1 MLKRTG
7 KQIAGSLLAAVMLLT
22 PAMAPKAAESD
33 YAALGLKTGF
43 IKSVDARNFETL
55 TEVGYGIKDNGINTF
70 SNLAY
75 GWGKSTATG
84 THQWMNYYGENNVP
98 QNFVPQIV
106 TEEGTENKVLQTQYD
121 AAKEVNGTAFQVLGF
136 NPSSSMQA
144 WEVRVKLPSTTA
156 GETRLF
162 YYTNVKSADWG
173 SYRGGVHIL
182 AQGTSP
188 IALRDGK
195 VYTANFTINEETTY
209 SHTNPGFVL
218 DNEVDG
224 MTMEAGKWY
233 RIVRMMDL
241 SDSMNHKQKIYLFDE
256 NDALIAASDWLTAG
270 SYRHQSTVTLTS
282 ANSNTYLSSMSICGQ
297 GYTGSVLF
305 DDIDAHELSA
315 PTATIAADKDPNV
328 KVNKVVA
335 VNPVSGKQSKF
346 GTYGT
351 DYAKFNYGR
360 YAIDLYMTEATGEIG
375 LFGLITPKKA
385 WLEKYDPNYRYTQD
399 DSSVVYINNGTV
411 KYSTIADVASL
422 TGSFNNL
429 KNNSEAVSNSQGDV
443 KLEAGKWYSFV
454 LEADLTNNVAML
466 TDTTKS
472 NTFTLTIV
480 DKETDE
486 AVVNG
491 FTINS
496 TLLRASEP
504 LWKAQD
510 AIQMLQQNGT
520 DKARG
525 WYDYAFLDVAA
536 QGLTAPIYVDN
547 ISRLGYDD
555 ATSMG
560 EAQTVMDF
568 EVEGCTV
575 GTQLSNTWNVKIAG
589 YDYCPPLGID
599 SAVNNTVAND
609 PADNPDF
616 IESGRITTN
625 QPANVIITFSEA
637 MKPESVTAENIT
649 FTEKDGTAVDG
660 YSVSYDE
667 ATNTAT
673 LTLGTLEYET
683 DYVLTLTDR
692 VVNTMGIGVASKTVN
707 LTVVNEPVT
716 VTNAHFVNE
725 NGVGYNASEAL
736 SKDSKVYGKATLT
749 NNSTEASEY
758 LMILV
763 LYDAEGRMVDVAT
776 ATGTVAIGK
785 TETVTTDKALTVAK
799 DGTKAAVMVWD
810 NWQNMKPRAAAS
822 RLPQ

>member
-22 PAMAPKAAESD
+22 PAMAPKAAETSA
-33 YAALGLKTGF
+33 YEALGLKTGF
-43 IKSVDARNFETL
+43 IKSVDKFNFETFTTDEIPRGKQEGL
-55 TEVGYGIKDNGINTF
+55 HTYFNSVA
-70 SNLAY
+70 AY
-75 GWGKSTATG
+75 GKSTSTDS
-84 THQWMNYYGENNVP
+84 TYKWMFYYDTTNGVP
-98 QNFVPQIV
+98 QRLAPEIK
-106 TEEGTENKVLQTQYD
+106 TEEGTSNKVLQTKYD
-121 AAKEVNGTAFQVLGF
+121 STQTDNETAFQVVGVD
-136 NPSSSMQA
+136 PKSSIQA
-144 WEVRVKLPSTTA
+144 WEVRVKLPSIDA

-162 YYTNVKSADWG
+162 YYTNVTSAGGWNP
-173 SYRGGVHIL
+173 YRRGTHEL
-182 AQGTSP
+182 DQATSP
-188 IALRDGK
+188 IALRNGK
-195 VYTANFTINEETTY
+195 VYTANFTIDDKAAYNEN
-209 SHTNPGFVL
+209 NPSFVL
-218 DNEVDG
+218 DNEVAG

-256 NDALIAASDWLTAG
+256 NDAPVATSDWLTAG
-270 SYRHQSTVTLTS
+270 SYRSKTVLDS
-282 ANSNTYLSSMSICGQ
+282 SNSHTYLSSMAIYGK
-297 GYTGSVLF
+297 GYTGSALF
-305 DDIDAHELSA
+305 DDLDAHELSA
-315 PTATIAADKDPNV
+315 PTATIAAEKDPNV

-335 VNPVSGKQSKF
+335 INPTAKASKF
-346 GTYGT
+346 GSYKEPGSI
-351 DYAKFNYGR
+351 DYANFKYGR
-360 YAIDLYMTEATGEIG
+360 YAIDLYMTEAKGEIA
-375 LFGLITPKKA
+375 LFGLSAPKQNWK
-385 WLEKYDPNYRYTQD
+385 TQGD
-399 DSSVVYINNGTV
+399 NGYGFISNGSSVVYINNGAV
-411 KYSTIADVASL
+411 KYSTVEDEVTAN
-422 TGSFNNL
+422 GFNL
-429 KNNSEAVSNSQGDV
+429 KNHSEAVTNRGGEV
-443 KLEAGKWYSFV
+443 KLQAGKWYNFV

-486 AVVNG
+486 AIVKD
-491 FTINS
+491 FKIDS
-496 TLLRASEP
+496 KLLRASTALAAKQTEIDQ
-504 LWKAQD
+504 K
-510 AIQMLQQNGT
+510 N
-520 DKARG
+520 RG
-525 WYDYAFLDVAA
+525 WYRFSFLDVYA
-536 QGLTAPIYVDN
+536 QSLTAPIYVDN

-555 ATSMG
+555 AESMG
-560 EAQTVMDF
+560 KAQIAMDF
-568 EVEGCTV
+568 EAEGCIV
-575 GTQLSNTWNVKIAG
+575 GTQISNTAMDYIVG
-589 YDYCPPLGID
+589 YDYKVPNHIED
-599 SAVNNTVAND
+599 NTNNTIAND

-616 IESGRITTN
+616 IESGRITTT

-637 MKPESVTAENIT
+637 MKPETVTAENIT

-667 ATNTAT
+667 STNTAT

-683 DYVLTLTDR
+683 DYVLKLTDR
-692 VVNTMGIGVASKTVN
+692 VVNPMGIGVASKTVN

-763 LYDAEGRMVDVAT
+763 LYDADGRMVDVAT
-776 ATGTVAIGK
+776 ATGTVDVGGTK
-785 TETVTTDKALTVAK
+785 TVTTDEALTVAK